1 MLPIFSEHLV
11 QANLA
16 RAAQTEAY
24 QPPSSASIRRAGSP
38 LPLAPYSRVSAV
50 PYHLR
55 VSFPPREQM
64 DSTKVAKAT
73 WELENNI
80 QDLEATDALFRY
92 DDVQQKAVQ
101 QQKVRGLGF

>member
-1 MLPIFSEHLV
+1 
-11 QANLA
+11 
-16 RAAQTEAY
+16 
-24 QPPSSASIRRAGSP
+24 
-38 LPLAPYSRVSAV
+38 
-50 PYHLR
+50 
-55 VSFPPREQM
+55 M